1 MPRTPSPASSCCTV
15 SGRDSSDWD
24 VWAFRVKPRLRSG
37 MPCLGLEFSMAQ
49 TGRFLLVTAIC
60 TRAFDLSGWDAPP
73 SEPIGPI
80 FCDQRAGAD
89 KPLWP
94 TPLEQERRATPLVR
108 KARLKLAQR
117 SRPSHPMSPPPDA
130 DRRRTAPS
138 YYILTNL
145 GQRDEPLT
153 LRIACRNGIPFAL
166 RDFRH

>member
-1 MPRTPSPASSCCTV
+1 MRGPEPHRQRQLRPVHRRP
-15 SGRDSSDWD
+15 GRDRSLTTA
-24 VWAFRVKPRLRSG
+24 VKAFIGVRSALQQRCA
-37 MPCLGLEFSMAQ
+37 PAA
-49 TGRFLLVTAIC
+49 TG
-60 TRAFDLSGWDAPP
+60 
-73 SEPIGPI
+73 
-80 FCDQRAGAD
+80 GAD

-145 GQRDEPLT
+145 GQRDEPY
-153 LRIACRNGIPFAL
+153 RQH
-166 RDFRH
+166 RDTVWGERADLN